1 MDRVMQIRFLFVLY
15 FVEFYRVTQLIQTC
29 SFSLLSFI
37 SPAFK
42 HSLPPS
48 LTPSLPKF
56 TVNYQLEIW
65 IALEL
70 FTAALPIKQTR
81 LATLNKQ
88 HTKKLKTNA
97 DILANIPQTI
107 R

>member
-1 MDRVMQIRFLFVLY
+1 MDRVMQIRFLLVVY
-15 FVEFYRVTQLIQTC
+15 FVEFCRVTQLIQTC
-29 SFSLLSFI
+29 SFSLLSFT
-37 SPAFK
+37 SSLQHSSTP
-42 HSLPPS
+42 SLPPS
-48 LTPSLPKF
+48 LTKF

-70 FTAALPIKQTR
+70 FTVALPIKQTR